1 VRKAPFQGHRG
12 EQDDFY
18 SIEQA
23 RDLERPWSR
32 LLFALP
38 DQCVDRDDRIRF
50 EYCAARVTS
59 AASAALLH
67 NLICRIGRWRAAAL
81 AALRRRQSALNVRQ
95 ADALES

>member
-1 VRKAPFQGHRG
+1 VRKALFQGHRG
-12 EQDDFY
+12 EQVDFY

-59 AASAALLH
+59 AAGAALLHNFMSTSAASAALLH
-67 NLICRIGRWRAAAL
+67 NLKYVV
-81 AALRRRQSALNVRQ
+81 S
-95 ADALES
+95 

>member
-1 VRKAPFQGHRG
+1 MRKAPFQGHRG

-67 NLICRIGRWRAAAL
+67 NLNSL
-81 AALRRRQSALNVRQ
+81 
-95 ADALES
+95 

>member
-1 VRKAPFQGHRG
+1 MRKAPFQGHRG

-59 AASAALLH
+59 AASAALPQ
-67 NLICRIGRWRAAAL
+67 ICRIGRWRAAAL